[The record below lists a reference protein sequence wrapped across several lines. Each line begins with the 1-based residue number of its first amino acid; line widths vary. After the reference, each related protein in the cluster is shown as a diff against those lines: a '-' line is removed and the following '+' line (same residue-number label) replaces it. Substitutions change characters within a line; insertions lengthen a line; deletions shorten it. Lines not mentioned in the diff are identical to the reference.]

1 MKPPFRY
8 FFSLVFLLALG
19 IFFLPQGT
27 QKTSAD
33 TITRTSPDDECTR
46 HIFLQIEIFTEMDLT
61 DEALEEIADQWA
73 DQIDERWNGPTD
85 EEIEQA
91 AEDINQED
99 TEAGRDP
106 TFEEGDVDVL
116 AGDLSEFPLLAGL
129 RQQLEDRA
137 NQNKENANGAS
148 NCAIINCCKIFF
160 HTIIETRKPGDDP
173 REGFDQV
180 EVMDPA
186 FRSFVRVAEGGLGAN
201 QGGTSGRWAYE
212 PSGSSAAAHE
222 GGHLMGADD
231 FYDDVEGEEGETH
244 SEAHEGHESDL
255 MANSQGWPKGE
266 HITEI
271 LRIAGAPCDCCV
283 EEGLTDSYMQG
294 FNLTNLFAM
303 DALAGNNCEHLK
315 TAETSLENQLKDL
328 QAYRATTAAK
338 SDAANQLQS
347 RLDEI
352 REALEDCDK
361 PRPVTGTDPTET
373 AIGIGQDG
381 IPTAPFS
388 YDSLECTTYGG
399 GTVDL
404 PTIEFDPTPETPGQT
419 PGSTPETPGT
429 TPGSTPET
437 PGTTPEDKPII
448 VTPGAAIDPA
458 GREIII
464 PEEEPIDFGTIT
476 GEVIVPFGPEEYDD
490 GSTWFPEE
498 DDGIIIT
505 PYDQTTTT
513 TETPE
518 DEEEPPEDQVTSES
532 WYIFKVEQDV
542 LQNDGTIEI
551 GPAEKTVLKLG
562 YPAPD
567 KPGSGTVRTAE
578 DTNNGSSAE
587 PRFVETDDDGIGRI
601 PIFVDGFESG
611 DTSSWSDYGRPE
623 GSENKNTNAGT
634 YHVTGFTLDATPRKS
649 RIVYLKAEEANL
661 LGSDIGAVSSDNTKP
676 PAVDIQSPGSGTTG
690 TPVPIRPVLTDQES
704 DPTNIEPGFSTD
716 DGTPFTP
723 TPAQGGEK
731 PNGKEDLVPT
741 PAQGGENPEDDEE
754 NDPPTEQT
762 ELPDSVKPYVTDSVQ
777 FGTTLGVTLSY
788 KYHLEDDILVELEDF
803 QNEDNRYLKEK
814 MDDPYYESSGTWGQ
828 PYDDQWAIKSVGFI
842 EGENGAWAAA
852 GDDLAPV
859 IVAFIDSGIDWNH
872 ADISWD
878 NIWIN
883 PGEIDGNGI
892 DDDMNGY
899 IDDTIGWDFYTNN
912 ASPLDQDGHGTFTA
926 GMVIATKNNGVGI
939 AGINPAAKIMVLKAL
954 NDFGHTRASYV
965 AKAIKYA
972 TDNGA
977 RVINLSIGGENQ
989 TYLEQLAIKYAH
1001 DRGVVIVVAAGN
1013 EAMEISEYGFAPYP
1027 EVIAVASSDFE
1038 GKRVFFSNIGPEIDI
1053 AAPGLDVLSLRA
1065 RMTDFMRHL
1074 KDVSYVAGSAYVGDD
1089 KRYFRS
1095 SGTSFSAPIVTG
1107 IASLILSM
1115 NPELTNVEVKRM
1127 ILNSARDVEIPGTDQ
1142 FTGYGVVDA
1151 VAALNADPAFEIIA
1165 YISSVAAVQD
1175 ETGAF
1180 FVNVEGTADANAF
1193 AGASVQIGIGEA
1205 PSSWKE
1211 VATVDNRVTKGA
1223 LAKIDANEF
1232 RAAPTW
1238 TIRVVVSHAN
1248 GRTREQW
1255 YVLQLG

>member
-1 MKPPFRY
+1 MKPPFKN
-8 FFSLVFLLALG
+8 FFVFAILMALG
-19 IFFLPQGT
+19 IFFFPTGT
-27 QKTSAD
+27 QETSAD
-33 TITRTSPDDECTR
+33 TITRTSPEDECTR

-61 DEALEEIADQWA
+61 DEAMDDIAEDWA
-73 DQIDERWNGPTD
+73 EQIDERWNGPTD
-85 EEIEQA
+85 EEIDQA

-99 TEAGRDP
+99 AEAGRDP
-106 TFEEGDVDVL
+106 TFEEGDVDL
-116 AGDLSEFPLLAGL
+116 FSGDMSKYPILQEL
-129 RQQLEDRA
+129 RQKLIDKA
-137 NQNKENANGAS
+137 NENKENANGAS
-148 NCAIINCCKIFF
+148 NCAIINCCKIYF
-160 HTIIETRKPGDDP
+160 HTIIQIRKPGDEP

-201 QGGTSGRWAYE
+201 QGGTSGRWGYE

-222 GGHLMGADD
+222 AGHLMGADD
-231 FYDDVEGEEGETH
+231 FYDDVENEDGETH

-255 MANSQGWPKGE
+255 MANSSGWPKGE

-271 LRIAGAPCDCCV
+271 LRIAGQPCDCCV

-294 FNLTNLFAM
+294 FNLTDRFAM
-303 DALAGNNCEHLK
+303 DALMGNNCEHLK
-315 TAETSLENQLKDL
+315 TAEESLENQLKDL
-328 QAYRATTAAK
+328 QAYRTTTLAK

-347 RLDEI
+347 RLDQV
-352 REALEDCDK
+352 REALEDCD
-361 PRPVTGTDPTET
+361 DPETAIGTET
-373 AIGIGQDG
+373 AIRIGEDG
-381 IPTAPFS
+381 IPIPPFS

-399 GTVDL
+399 GTVEL
-404 PTIEFDPTPETPGQT
+404 PTIELDP

-429 TPGSTPET
+429 TPGSTPEIPGGPQT
-437 PGTTPEDKPII
+437 PASGTGDPGDVVVPENI
-448 VTPGAAIDPA
+448 
-458 GREIII
+458 
-464 PEEEPIDFGTIT
+464 GTIT
-476 GEVIVPFGPEEYDD
+476 DEVIVPFGPEEYDD
-490 GSTWFPEE
+490 GITWLPEA

-505 PYDQTTTT
+505 PYDEPSTTT

-518 DEEEPPEDQVTSES
+518 DEEETPEDQTIPES

-542 LQNDGTIEI
+542 LQSDGTIEK

-562 YPAPD
+562 YPVPD
-567 KPGSGTVRTAE
+567 KPGSGAVRTAE

-587 PRFVETDDDGIGRI
+587 PRFVETDDDGLGRI

-623 GSENKNTNAGT
+623 GTEARNTNAGT
-634 YHVTGFTLDATPRKS
+634 YHVTGFTLDATPMKS
-649 RIVYLKAEEANL
+649 RIVYLDARVVEVNDNFIE
-661 LGSDIGAVSSDNTKP
+661 GIGADFDYPDDLNGNGIPDWTEVPNELVS
-676 PAVDIQSPGSGTTG
+676 
-690 TPVPIRPVLTDQES
+690 
-704 DPTNIEPGFSTD
+704 
-716 DGTPFTP
+716 

-731 PNGKEDLVPT
+731 PKEGDD
-741 PAQGGENPEDDEE
+741 EDDEDE
-754 NDPPTEQT
+754 DEPKT
-762 ELPDSVKPYVTDSVQ
+762 ELPDTVKPYVTDTVQ
-777 FGTTLGVTLSY
+777 FGYTLGVTLSY
-788 KYHLEDDILVELEDF
+788 KYHLEDEILVELDDYF
-803 QNEDNRYLKEK
+803 TEDNRYLKEK
-814 MDDPYYESSGTWGQ
+814 MDDPYYQSSGTWGQ
-828 PYDDQWAIKSVGFI
+828 PYDDQWAIKSVGFT
-842 EGENGAWAAA
+842 EGDNGAWAAA
-852 GDDLAPV
+852 GDDLEPV

-883 PGEIDGNGI
+883 PGEIAGNGI

-912 ASPLDQDGHGTFTA
+912 ASPWDQDGHGTFTA
-926 GMVIATKNNGVGI
+926 GMVVATQDNGVGI
-939 AGINPAAKIMVLKAL
+939 TGINPAAKIMVLKAL

-977 RVINLSIGGENQ
+977 RVINLSIGGEHQ
-989 TYLEQLAIKYAH
+989 TYLERLAIKYAH

-1074 KDVSYVAGSAYVGDD
+1074 KDVPYEEGSAYVGDD

-1095 SGTSFSAPIVTG
+1095 SGTSFSAPIITG

-1115 NPELTNVEVKRM
+1115 NPDLTNVEVKRM
-1127 ILNSARDVEIPGTDQ
+1127 ILNSARDVELPGTDQ

-1165 YISSVAAVQD
+1165 DISNVGAIQD

-1180 FVNVEGTADANAF
+1180 FVNVEGTASANEF
-1193 AGASVQIGIGEA
+1193 AGASVQIGIGNA
-1205 PSSWKE
+1205 PTEWKE
-1211 VATVDNRVTKGA
+1211 VGTVEGPVTNGA
-1223 LAKIDANEF
+1223 LARIDANEF

-1238 TIRVVVSHAN
+1238 TIRVVVTHAN